1 VYSSLL
7 ADPRGRAVLGEG
19 LRTIACW
26 DCGFESCRPHGC
38 LSLLSVVCGQVEVS
52 DLGQLPV
59 QRSPT
64 VSGVIVMRR
73 PWPALG
79 CYARGGGEFYT

>member
-1 VYSSLL
+1 M
-7 ADPRGRAVLGEG
+7 VLGEG
-19 LRTIACW
+19 LRPIACW

-59 QRSPT
+59 QRNPT
-64 VSGVIVMRR
+64 ESGVIVM
-73 PWPALG
+73 PGVGLL
-79 CYARGGGEFYT
+79 CQGEKKFYT